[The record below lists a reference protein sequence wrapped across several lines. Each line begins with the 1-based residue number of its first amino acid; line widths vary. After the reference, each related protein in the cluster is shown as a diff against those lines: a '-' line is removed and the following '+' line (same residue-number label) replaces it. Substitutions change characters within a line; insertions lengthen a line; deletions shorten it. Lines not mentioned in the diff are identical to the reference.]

1 MYELC
6 FISFLIGPGLRL
18 LSTDSNPDA
27 KLFATSFVLS
37 VVIISIAFVFT
48 AIKLNVLYK
57 KIEFKSRELIEIQII
72 QLVED
77 YSVYKNYNYYNK
89 AQTFHEAWFSWGDKF
104 WKLLK

>member
-48 AIKLNVLYK
+48 AIKLNVLYM
-57 KIEFKSRELIEIQII
+57 KIEFKSRELIEIHII

-77 YSVYKNYNYYNK
+77 YSVYNYNK
-89 AQTFHEAWFSWGDKF
+89 VQTFKEAWFSLGDKF

>member
-48 AIKLNVLYK
+48 AIKLNVLYM
-57 KIEFKSRELIEIQII
+57 KIEFKSRELIEIHII

-77 YSVYKNYNYYNK
+77 YSVYKNYNYNK
-89 AQTFHEAWFSWGDKF
+89 VQTFKEAWFSLGDKF